1 MEIMSRTDRLLV
13 MILLHFMKGASQREK
28 IVQLSLAGLSNVEI
42 ADVLE
47 TTSAVVSQS
56 LYEARRGGR
65 KKEPLKTKPGKKGIK
80 RK

>member
-1 MEIMSRTDRLLV
+1 MEIISRTDRLLV

-56 LYEARRGGR
+56 LYEARKGGR
-65 KKEPLKTKPGKKGIK
+65 KKEPPKTKRGKKGIK